1 MDLTKLND
9 ILELAGAAVLGLHGV
24 FLALRALVVV
34 LDKVVALTPSK
45 WDDSLLAQI
54 GSGLDAAAACSTTS
68 PKYPCAPEEK
78 VIRCPVVGC
87 LA

>member
-54 GSGLDAAAACSTTS
+54 GSGLDAAAAVLDNIA
-68 PKYPCAPEEK
+68 KN
-78 VIRCPVVGC
+78 IPV
-87 LA
+87 LRRKK

>member
-1 MDLTKLND
+1 M
-9 ILELAGAAVLGLHGV
+9 LGLHGV

-54 GSGLDAAAACSTTS
+54 GSGLDAAAAVLDNIA
-68 PKYPCAPEEK
+68 KN
-78 VIRCPVVGC
+78 IPV
-87 LA
+87 LRRKK

>member
-34 LDKVVALTPSK
+34 LDKVVALTPSE
-45 WDDSLLAQI
+45 WDDSLLAKI
-54 GSGLDAAAACSTTS
+54 GSGLDAAAEMLDNIA
-68 PKYPCAPEEK
+68 KN
-78 VIRCPVVGC
+78 IPV
-87 LA
+87 LRRKK